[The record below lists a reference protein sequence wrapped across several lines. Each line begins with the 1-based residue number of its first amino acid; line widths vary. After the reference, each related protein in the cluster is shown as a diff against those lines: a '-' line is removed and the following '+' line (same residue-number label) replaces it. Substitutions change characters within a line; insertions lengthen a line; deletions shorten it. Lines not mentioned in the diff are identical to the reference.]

1 MSKECTEYDVRIALY
16 KGTKAPLANI
26 VFFND
31 TELMLECKRVTVVR
45 DGNRLYFH
53 KGDATK
59 GIKLTGKDVKNCL
72 QLWSDYSKVRDLEG
86 YYDLKYDKDQD
97 LYYIDK
103 QEKLSDHEHKFELRG
118 TKQLNHN
125 PGTREKRG
133 EQVMTVTIK
142 DRGQKA
148 AQNMPKQTVAKNVA
162 TNVVVKALITLL
174 KTQVEG
180 NADALSTIDALEKF
194 I

>member
-1 MSKECTEYDVRIALY
+1 MSKECTEYDVRVALY

-31 TELMLECKRVTVVR
+31 TELMLECKRVTVAR
-45 DGNRLYFH
+45 DGNRLYFCN
-53 KGDATK
+53 GDSIN
-59 GIKLTGKDVKNCL
+59 GIKLTGKDANCL

-86 YYDLKYDKDQD
+86 YYDLKYDKDSV

-103 QEKLSDHEHKFELRG
+103 QEKLSDYKHKFELRG
-118 TKQLNHN
+118 AKQLNHN
-125 PGTREKRG
+125 PGNREKRG
-133 EQVMTVTIK
+133 EQVMTVSIN

-148 AQNMPKQTVAKNVA
+148 AQNMPKQTVTKNA
-162 TNVVVKALITLL
+162 STNVVVKALIALL

-180 NADALSTIDALEKF
+180 NEDALSTIDALKKF

>member
-1 MSKECTEYDVRIALY
+1 M
-16 KGTKAPLANI
+16 
-26 VFFND
+26 
-31 TELMLECKRVTVVR
+31 
-45 DGNRLYFH
+45 
-53 KGDATK
+53 
-59 GIKLTGKDVKNCL
+59 
-72 QLWSDYSKVRDLEG
+72 
-86 YYDLKYDKDQD
+86 KYDKDQD

-125 PGTREKRG
+125 PGNREKRG
-133 EQVMTVTIK
+133 EQVMTVSIK
-142 DRGQKA
+142 DRGQK
-148 AQNMPKQTVAKNVA
+148 VAENAKKANKNEA

>member
-1 MSKECTEYDVRIALY
+1 MSKECTEYDVRVALY
-16 KGTKAPLANI
+16 KGTKGPLAN
-26 VFFND
+26 VLFFND

-59 GIKLTGKDVKNCL
+59 GIKLTGTDSKNCL

-86 YYDLKYDKDQD
+86 YYDLKYDKDSD

-125 PGTREKRG
+125 PGNREKRG
-133 EQVMTVTIK
+133 EQVMTVSIK
-142 DRGQKA
+142 DRGQK
-148 AQNMPKQTVAKNVA
+148 VAENAKKANKNEA

-174 KTQVEG
+174 KTQVKDNSE
-180 NADALSTIDALEKF
+180 ALATIDALEKF